1 MRGRTMK
8 KKIYDKRINMVL
20 FMFGAMCGASLGVA
34 LPDGNLLVTAFL
46 AACCG
51 LTTLALWLGF
61 KKARELFT

>member
-1 MRGRTMK
+1 
-8 KKIYDKRINMVL
+8 
-20 FMFGAMCGASLGVA
+20 MFGAICGASLGVA

-51 LTTLALWLGF
+51 LITLALWLGF